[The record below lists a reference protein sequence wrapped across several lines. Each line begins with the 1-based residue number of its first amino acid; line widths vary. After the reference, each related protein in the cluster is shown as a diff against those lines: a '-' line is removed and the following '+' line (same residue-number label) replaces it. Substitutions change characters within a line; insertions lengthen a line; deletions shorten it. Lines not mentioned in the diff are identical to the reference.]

1 MILLTSIKIVAQTT
15 PGDGFKAPDFTP
27 KSPEASAFLK
37 YGEYPVDLSTGVPG
51 ISLPVYSI
59 KVDDLEIPISLSYHA
74 SGIKVSQEATWV
86 GLGWNLNAGAQIILN
101 SRDSVDESD
110 AEIDN
115 TQRDP
120 AFIKQFM
127 LDHPYG
133 FTNTLLKEY
142 EKSRVKD
149 VYSLSSPTVNG
160 SFYIDKG
167 SPVIFPPDAFKVE
180 IGGDGIHIANF
191 TITDKLG
198 NKYLFTGTVE
208 KSVRALTHHDEYTSA
223 WYVDQIITSKNNK
236 IKFTYQDDGEIIDYS
251 ESESIGVIEEGKNC
265 GCSLGATQTQ
275 LIGQIRKSNENTT
288 TTTKKIKEITFNNDQ
303 TKVEFELKKGRLDL
317 VNQNGYLDN
326 IKISQNTTDGFNL
339 VKKVFF
345 EYSYFN
351 ADQTGTDAYKY
362 KRLKL
367 DRMYELDPL
376 AGHEFIYS
384 DIKLPIKDSKSQ
396 DFFGYYNGV
405 YNFSLI
411 PEHIITDPEKKTV
424 GSARRE
430 VNPATIEAG
439 ILKEIHYPTKGLTRF
454 NYETNMFYGIDQL
467 NKYVI
472 QKRES
477 SLTGVSD
484 ADNPAPPQLP
494 DADGE
499 HDYEG
504 QNCIAGDCLKYKA
517 IFFRIINPKSNFL
530 TYTVTNNGSTDT
542 KDIKY
547 KYCRIYVYY
556 DGLLYDSGKINE
568 KRTTT
573 LSLALRGGD
582 YSIVLESYGAD
593 MRIDA
598 SLNYTDEDLTPKN
611 IISSGLRIQSI
622 ESYDSNN
629 TLLLKKAYEYN
640 DKDNNTISSGNL
652 VNNLGVDFISNSF
665 ANFTQGVCGTED
677 SDPNFPK
684 IIPKVDYTKGY
695 YINSRSKQG
704 FESNSVVYRYVK
716 EISTNTATSEKMYT
730 DYEFTT
736 DADWF
741 RSDIGIQ
748 ANLGFRRGK
757 ILEKKDFRTV
767 GSKTYVVRKEKNT
780 YFDDNS
786 KIAYIK
792 GYKLTR
798 RSFIDV
804 NENANPQQ
812 QPEILSTLWDC
823 QVPQSLSS
831 SYVLADYNIPIP
843 WFYQKTSEVSNYFYN
858 DSNSLT
864 GTLVSTIN
872 YNYSNPA
879 HLQLTSQTTVNSN
892 GQTLETKYSYASD
905 LEMVGKPFINE
916 LKAANM
922 IGIPLDVQTSKGG
935 TKVSEQLTIYNK
947 DASTSNIL
955 LPKEVYSAKFPNVLP
970 LVPNIGNLE
979 KKITYDQYDDR
990 GNILQYTLESGT
1002 PVSIIWGYNKTQ
1014 PIAKL
1019 ENVIYSTIPPETITS
1034 LQTLSNADNDNCL
1047 SGNCTEQLL
1056 RNGLKTFRASLPDVF
1071 MSTYT
1076 YNPLVGVT
1084 SITDPKEITSY
1095 YEYDYFGRL
1104 KFVKDKDLNV
1114 LEKYCYNYK
1123 GQQIDCSDNS
1133 STSVILYKSIAK
1145 SGSFTKNNCGGGVGS
1160 SVAFSQAVGAQ
1171 TSTISQADA
1180 DSKGLTLFNTNGQAN
1195 ANSNGT
1201 CTFSSIARSGSF
1213 TKNNCV
1219 AGGVGSSVAFS
1230 QVVGAQT
1237 SIISQ
1242 ADADAKGLTLFNTN
1256 GQANANTNGT
1266 CTFSSIARSGS
1277 FTKNN
1282 CAAGG
1287 VGSSVAFSQA
1297 VGAQT
1302 SIISQA
1308 DADAKG
1314 LTLFNTN
1321 GQTNANANGTCTFS
1335 SIVKSGS
1342 FTKNNCPSG
1351 GVGSAVVYTVPAGQY
1366 TSTTSQAAADALAQ
1380 TDVTNNGQTYAN
1392 TNGTCTFS
1400 SIVKSGSFT
1409 KNNCASG
1416 GVGSAVVYTVP
1427 AGRYTSTTSQAAAD
1441 ALAQTDVTTNGQTN
1455 ANTNGTC
1462 TFTSIVKSG
1471 SFTKNNCASGG
1482 VGSLVVYTVPAGRY
1496 TSTTSQ
1502 AAADALAQ
1510 TDVTTNGQTNA
1521 NTNGTCTFSSIVK
1534 SGSFTKNNCASG
1546 GVGST
1551 VVYTVPAGQYTS
1563 TTSQAAADA
1572 LAQTDVTNNGQTY
1585 ANTNG
1590 TCTFTSIA
1598 KSGSF
1603 TKNNCAVGGV
1613 GSVVVYTVPAGQYT
1627 STTSQAA
1634 ADALAQTD
1642 VTTNGQTNANT
1653 NGTCTFISI
1662 VKSGSFT
1669 KNNCA
1674 SGGVG
1679 SLVVYTVPAGR
1690 YTSTTSQAAADALA
1704 QTDVTTNGQ
1713 TNANTNGTCTFSSIV
1728 KSGSFT
1734 KNNCAVGGAG
1744 SVVVY
1749 TVLAGQYTSTT
1760 SQAAADAL
1768 AQTDVTNNGQTF
1780 ANTNGTC
1787 TFTSIAKSGSF
1798 TKNNCAAGG
1807 VGSVVV
1813 YTVPAGRYTSTTSQ
1827 VAADALAQT
1836 DVNNNG
1842 QTNANTNGTCTFS
1855 SIVKSGSFTK
1865 NNCAA
1870 GGVGS
1875 AVVYTVPAGT
1885 YTSTTSQAA
1894 ADALAQTDVNNNG
1907 QANANTNGT
1916 CTFSSIARSGSFTKN
1931 NCASGGV
1938 GSSVVFN
1945 QAVGAQTSIVSQA
1958 DADAKGL
1965 TLFNTNGQA
1974 NANANGTC
1982 TFSSIARS
1990 GSFTKNNCASG
2001 GVGSTV
2007 AFSQVAGAQTS
2018 LISQADADSKGLTL
2032 FNTNGQTNANTNG
2045 TCTFSSVVKS
2055 GSYTKNNC
2063 AVGGVGS
2070 VVVYTVPAG
2079 QYTSATSQAA
2089 ADALA
2094 QTDVTT
2100 NGQTYANTNGTCT
2113 FTSIVKSGSYTKNNC
2128 AAGGVGSVVVYTVP
2142 AGRYTSTTSQAAAD
2156 ALAQTDVTNNG
2167 QANANTNGTCTFSSI
2182 ARSGSFAKNNCAA
2195 GGVGSS
2201 VAFSQA
2207 VGAQTS
2213 IISQADADSKGLT
2226 LFNTNGQANA
2236 NTNGTCTFSS
2246 IARSGSFTK
2255 NNCAA
2260 GGVGSSVAFSQIVG
2274 AQTSIIS
2281 QADADSKGLT
2291 LFNTNGQANAN
2302 TNGICTF
2309 SSIARSGSFTKN
2321 NCVAPAIG
2329 SSVTFSQAVGAQIS
2343 TISQADADAKGLTLF
2358 NTNGQTNANTNGSCT
2373 YYNVAIS
2380 KTFTRNDCS
2389 VNGTPGTYVYNV
2401 PAAKYSSGGSQSIA
2415 DGLAQKEIDANGQNF
2430 ANNIAEC
2437 TFYSAAKS
2445 GVFVKNNC
2453 TGGLTGSSV
2462 TYSVPSRKY
2471 SAIGSQ
2477 ADADALAQSDVDSNG
2492 QAYANTNGICLFKS
2506 IARSG
2511 SFTKDNC
2518 GASGTGTT
2526 VVYNQVVGAAT
2537 SAVSQADAD
2546 ALGLTKFNTDG
2557 QANANANGTCTVSFT
2572 YETEFAVP
2580 TKELSIFVFASSS
2593 NHLGATFNF
2602 NVNYIRINGQ
2612 PATQAVSVVLAAGQ
2626 TENTVIPALA
2636 AKSLV
2641 SVDLVSLIKN

>member
-51 ISLPVYSI
+51 ISLPIYSI

-74 SGIKVSQEATWV
+74 SGIKVGQEATWV

-101 SRDSVDESD
+101 SRDSVDEDD
-110 AEIDN
+110 AGIDS
-115 TQRDP
+115 TERV
-120 AFIKQFM
+120 AATVKQYM
-127 LDHPYG
+127 IDHPYAFKG
-133 FTNTLLKEY
+133 SLTKEY

-149 VYSLSSPTVNG
+149 VFSLSSPTANG
-160 SFYIDKG
+160 SFYIDNG
-167 SPVIFPPDAFKVE
+167 VAVIFPPDAFKVE
-180 IGGDGIHIANF
+180 IGGNAVHIANF

-198 NKYLFTGTVE
+198 NKYLFTSTIE
-208 KSVRALTHHDEYTSA
+208 KSVRAFTHYDQYTSA
-223 WYVDQIITSKNNK
+223 WYVDQIITPKNNK
-236 IKFTYQDDGEIIDYS
+236 IKFTYQDDGDVVEFS
-251 ESESIGVIEEGKNC
+251 ESESIAVTEQGVNC
-265 GCSLGATQTQ
+265 ACPQGATQTQ
-275 LIGQIRKSNENTT
+275 VIGQIRNSNENTT
-288 TTTKKIKEITFNNDQ
+288 TSTKKIKEISFNDDQ
-303 TKVEFELKKGRLDL
+303 TKVEFELRKGRQDL

-326 IKISQNTTDGFNL
+326 IKISQNTTGGFNV

-367 DRMYELDPL
+367 NRIFELND
-376 AGHEFIYS
+376 ANEHSFIYS
-384 DIKLPIKDSKSQ
+384 DINLPIKNSKSQ
-396 DFFGYYNGV
+396 DFFGYYNGAT
-405 YNFSLI
+405 NSDMI
-411 PEHIITDPEKKTV
+411 PKHILYEPQVRTV
-424 GSARRE
+424 GSADRG
-430 VNPATIEAG
+430 VNSNKVQAG
-439 ILKEIHYPTKGLTRF
+439 ILKQIFYPTKGSSSF
-454 NYETNMFYGIDQL
+454 NYEPNIFYGID
-467 NKYVI
+467 
-472 QKRES
+472 ES
-477 SLTGVSD
+477 NIYSIKTFDASLTGTGKASLV
-484 ADNPAPPQLP
+484 APGQLEDP
-494 DADGE
+494 DGE
-499 HDYEG
+499 HDFEG
-504 QNCIAGDCLKYKA
+504 QNCIDALNCLKYKTLH
-517 IFFRIINPKSNFL
+517 RQVLNPQKSYL
-530 TYTVTNNGSTDT
+530 TCSIRNNGFTDDKT
-542 KDIKY
+542 IKY
-547 KYCRIYVYY
+547 KYCRIWVYS
-556 DGLLYDSGKINE
+556 DKLLFDSGRIN
-568 KRTTT
+568 KNNDITIP
-573 LSLALRGGD
+573 LSLVNGD
-582 YSIVLESYGAD
+582 CIIVLESYGELMTIGAT
-593 MRIDA
+593 IT
-598 SLNYTDEDLTPKN
+598 YTEEDRTPKN
-611 IISSGLRIQSI
+611 ITSSGLRIQSI
-622 ESYDSNN
+622 ESFDSNN

-640 DKDNNTISSGNL
+640 DKDNNAISSGNL
-652 VNNLGVDFISNSF
+652 INNLGIDFISDSF
-665 ANFTQGVCGTED
+665 ANFTLGICATGDNNTV
-677 SDPNFPK
+677 
-684 IIPKVDYTKGY
+684 IPKVDYTRTY
-695 YINSRSKQG
+695 FINSRSKQG

-716 EISTNTATSEKMYT
+716 EISTNVITDEKMYT

-736 DADWF
+736 DGDWF

-757 ILEKKDFRTV
+757 ILEKNDFKTV
-767 GSKTYVVRKEKNT
+767 GSKTFIVRKEKNT

-786 KIAYIK
+786 KIAYVK
-792 GYKLTR
+792 GYKLIR
-798 RSFIDV
+798 KSFIDV
-804 NENANPQQ
+804 DEDYSDPKR
-812 QPEILSTLWDC
+812 QPAVLGLLGDC
-823 QVPQSLSS
+823 NVPQSLGD

-843 WFYQKTSEVSNYFYN
+843 WFYQKTSEVSNYFY
-858 DSNSLT
+858 DSSNTLT
-864 GTLVSTIN
+864 GTLASTTN

-905 LEMVGKPFINE
+905 SEMVGKPFIDE

-947 DASTSNIL
+947 NASTSNIL

-970 LVPNIGNLE
+970 LVSNIGNLE

-1019 ENVIYSTIPPETITS
+1019 ENVIYSTIPAGTITT
-1034 LQTLSNADNDNCL
+1034 LQALSNADNDNCM
-1047 SGNCTEQLL
+1047 SVNCTEQLL
-1056 RNGLKTFRASLPDVF
+1056 RNELKTFRASLPDVF

-1084 SITDPKEITSY
+1084 SITDPKGISSY

-1145 SGSFTKNNCGGGVGS
+1145 SGSFTKNNCVGGVGS

-1282 CAAGG
+1282 CVVGG
-1287 VGSSVAFSQA
+1287 VGSSVAFSQVA
-1297 VGAQT
+1297 GAQT
-1302 SIISQA
+1302 SLISQA
-1308 DADAKG
+1308 DADSKG

-1321 GQTNANANGTCTFS
+1321 GQTNANTNGSCTFTS
-1335 SIVKSGS
+1335 VVKSGS
-1342 FTKNNCPSG
+1342 YTKNNCAAG
-1351 GVGSAVVYTVPAGQY
+1351 GVGSVVVYTVPAGQY

-1409 KNNCASG
+1409 KNNCAVG
-1416 GVGSAVVYTVP
+1416 GVGSVVVYTVPAGRYTSTTSQAAADALAQTDVTTNGQTYANTNGTCTFTSIVKSGSFTKNNCAVGGVGSLVVYTVP

-1471 SFTKNNCASGG
+1471 SFTKNNCTSGGVGSVVVYTVQAGQYTSTASQAAADALAQTDVTTNGQTNANTNGTCTFTSIVKSGSFTKNNCASGGVGSVVVYTVPAGQYTSTTSQAAADALAQTDVTTNGQTYANTNGTCTFTSIVKSGSFTKNNCASGG

-1496 TSTTSQ
+1496 TSTASQ

-1534 SGSFTKNNCASG
+1534 SGSFTKNNC
-1546 GVGST
+1546 T
-1551 VVYTVPAGQYTS
+1551 
-1563 TTSQAAADA
+1563 
-1572 LAQTDVTNNGQTY
+1572 
-1585 ANTNG
+1585 
-1590 TCTFTSIA
+1590 
-1598 KSGSF
+1598 
-1603 TKNNCAVGGV
+1603 VGGT
-1613 GSVVVYTVPAGQYT
+1613 GSVVVYTVP
-1627 STTSQAA
+1627 
-1634 ADALAQTD
+1634 
-1642 VTTNGQTNANT
+1642 
-1653 NGTCTFISI
+1653 
-1662 VKSGSFT
+1662 
-1669 KNNCA
+1669 
-1674 SGGVG
+1674 
-1679 SLVVYTVPAGR
+1679 
-1690 YTSTTSQAAADALA
+1690 
-1704 QTDVTTNGQ
+1704 
-1713 TNANTNGTCTFSSIV
+1713 
-1728 KSGSFT
+1728 
-1734 KNNCAVGGAG
+1734 
-1744 SVVVY
+1744 
-1749 TVLAGQYTSTT
+1749 AGQYTSTT

-1807 VGSVVV
+1807 FGSVVV

-1875 AVVYTVPAGT
+1875 VVVYTVPAGT

-1916 CTFSSIARSGSFTKN
+1916 CTFSSIARSSSFTKN

-1938 GSSVVFN
+1938 GSTVAFSQV
-1945 QAVGAQTSIVSQA
+1945 VGAQTSLISQT
-1958 DADAKGL
+1958 DADSKGL

-2001 GVGSTV
+2001 GVGSSV
-2007 AFSQVAGAQTS
+2007 AFSQAVGAQTS
-2018 LISQADADSKGLTL
+2018 IISQTDADSKGLTL
-2032 FNTNGQTNANTNG
+2032 FNTNGQANANTNG
-2045 TCTFSSVVKS
+2045 TCTFSSIVKS
-2055 GSYTKNNC
+2055 GSFTKNNC
-2063 AVGGVGS
+2063 AAGGAGS
-2070 VVVYTVPAG
+2070 VVVYTVPVG
-2079 QYTSATSQAA
+2079 QYTSTTSQAA

-2182 ARSGSFAKNNCAA
+2182 ARSGSFTKNNCAA
-2195 GGVGSS
+2195 GGVGSN

-2302 TNGICTF
+2302 TNGVCTF

-2321 NCVAPAIG
+2321 NCVVGGVG
-2329 SSVTFSQAVGAQIS
+2329 SSVAFSQVVGAQIS
-2343 TISQADADAKGLTLF
+2343 TISQADADTKGLNLF
-2358 NTNGQTNANTNGSCT
+2358 NTNGQANANTNGTCT
-2373 YYNVAIS
+2373 FSSAAIS
-2380 KTFTRNDCS
+2380 NLYTRNNCPANAS
-2389 VNGTPGTYVYNV
+2389 PGTITYSV
-2401 PAAKYSSGGSQSIA
+2401 PYGKYTSLSSQARA
-2415 DGLAQKEIDANGQNF
+2415 DELAQNEANTYGQNW
-2430 ANNIAEC
+2430 ANEEATC
-2437 TFYSAAKS
+2437 TFYSTIKS
-2445 GVFVKNNC
+2445 GTFVRNNC
-2453 TGGLTGSSV
+2453 GAGFTGGAV
-2462 TYSVPSRKY
+2462 VYAVPIAKY
-2471 SAIGSQ
+2471 NSNLSQ
-2477 ADADALAQSDVDSNG
+2477 LDADNKAQTDVNTNG
-2492 QAYANTNGICLFKS
+2492 QAYAN
-2506 IARSG
+2506 
-2511 SFTKDNC
+2511 
-2518 GASGTGTT
+2518 
-2526 VVYNQVVGAAT
+2526 
-2537 SAVSQADAD
+2537 
-2546 ALGLTKFNTDG
+2546 
-2557 QANANANGTCTVSFT
+2557 ANGACTEVVSFT

-2580 TKELSIFVFASSS
+2580 TNELSIYLFASSS

-2602 NVNYIRINGQ
+2602 NVTYIRINGQ
-2612 PATQAVSVVLAAGQ
+2612 SATQAVSGVLAAGQ
-2626 TENTVIPALA
+2626 PENTVKLT
-2636 AKSLV
+2636 AKSVV